1 MNCAKMRPMAKKS
14 HFRPLATIFGAI
26 TEPMMFLTI
35 DALSHVLE
43 EVRAPDLD
51 FTECRYAPSF
61 Y

>member
-1 MNCAKMRPMAKKS
+1 MRPIDKKS

-43 EVRAPDLD
+43 EVRALELD

>member
-1 MNCAKMRPMAKKS
+1 MRFTAKKS
-14 HFRPLATIFGAI
+14 HFKPLTTIFGAI
-26 TEPMMFLTI
+26 TKPMMFLTS

>member
-1 MNCAKMRPMAKKS
+1 MRPVAKKS

-26 TEPMMFLTI
+26 TEPMMFLTS